1 VARGAPAIVVPLF
14 PQDRADTAARG
25 GHAPPRSKERATSMS
40 FGKHNAD
47 IVISTALR
55 TAIGTFGGSLKD
67 IPATD
72 LGATVGTAV
81 IERSGVDPGRIDQV
95 IVGNILSAGQG
106 MNPGRQVGV
115 RSGVPVEAP
124 GLTLN
129 RMCGSGLQAVIS
141 AAQEIALGDA
151 DVVLAGGIENM
162 DQAPFLM
169 PKGRYGYRMGLPDA
183 KILDHMVYDGLWDIF
198 NDYHMGL
205 TAENVAER
213 YGITREDCD
222 AYAARSHQLAAK
234 ANSEETFAG
243 QIVPVPIKAKK
254 QTVDFT
260 TDEHVRPDATA
271 EGLARLKPVFKNDGG
286 VVTAGNAS
294 GVNDGAALMLVSSA
308 EKAEELGLPVQGWLI
323 AAAVSGVDPA
333 YMGIGMV
340 PASQKVLEKAGL
352 SVDDIDVV
360 EANEAF
366 ASVALAVQRELGVP
380 DEKMNPVGGAVA
392 LGHPIGATGAV
403 LVVKTLHELERRQG
417 RYGLVTLCIGGG
429 MGIAAVLERAA

>member
-1 VARGAPAIVVPLF
+1 
-14 PQDRADTAARG
+14 
-25 GHAPPRSKERATSMS
+25 MS
-40 FGKHNAD
+40 FGKAIDAD
-47 IVISTALR
+47 IVISTPLR
-55 TAIGTFGGSLKD
+55 TAIGTFGGALKD
-67 IPATD
+67 TPATE

-81 IERSGVDPGRIDQV
+81 VERSGVDPARIDQV

-106 MNPGRQVGV
+106 MNPGRQVGI

-129 RMCGSGLQAVIS
+129 RMCGSGLQALIS
-141 AAQEIALGDA
+141 AAQEVALGDA
-151 DVVLAGGIENM
+151 EVVLAGGIENM

-169 PKGRYGYRMGLPDA
+169 PKGRYGYRMGMPDA
-183 KILDHMVYDGLWDIF
+183 KILDHMVYDGLWDVF
-198 NDYHMGL
+198 NNYHMGL

-213 YGITREDCD
+213 YGITREECD

-234 ANSEETFAG
+234 AHGEEVFSG
-243 QIVPVPIKAKK
+243 QIVPVEIKAKK
-254 QTVDFT
+254 QTVEFT

-271 EGLARLKPVFKNDGG
+271 EGLGRLKPVFKPDGG

-308 EKAEELGLPVQGWLI
+308 AKAEELGLPVQGRLV
-323 AAAVSGVDPA
+323 AAGVSGVDPA

-340 PASQKVLEKAGL
+340 PASQKVLAKAGL
-352 SVDDIDVV
+352 TIDDIDVV

-366 ASVALAVQRELGVP
+366 ASVALAVQRELKVP

-403 LVVKTLHELERRQG
+403 LVVKTLHELARREA

-429 MGIAAVLERAA
+429 MGIAAVVERVS

>member
-1 VARGAPAIVVPLF
+1 MGFGNSAAGIVV
-14 PQDRADTAARG
+14 
-25 GHAPPRSKERATSMS
+25 ATP
-40 FGKHNAD
+40 
-47 IVISTALR
+47 LR
-55 TAIGTFGGSLKD
+55 TAIGTFGGALKD
-67 IPATD
+67 VPATD
-72 LGATVGTAV
+72 LGATVGKAV
-81 IERSGVDPGRIDQV
+81 IERSGIDPGRINQV

-115 RSGVPVEAP
+115 KSGVPVQAP

-129 RMCGSGLQAVIS
+129 RMCGSGLQAIVN

-151 DVVLAGGIENM
+151 EVVLAGGIENM
-162 DQAPFLM
+162 DQAPFLL

-183 KILDHMVYDGLWDIF
+183 KLLDHMVNDGLWDAF
-198 NDYHMGL
+198 NDYHMGI

-234 ANSEETFAG
+234 AHSEELFAG
-243 QIVPVPIKAKK
+243 QIVPVPIKQKK

-260 TDEHVRPDATA
+260 TDEHVRPDSTA
-271 EGLARLKPVFKNDGG
+271 EGLARLRPVFKKDGL
-286 VVTAGNAS
+286 VTAGNAS
-294 GVNDGAALMLVSSA
+294 GINDGAAMMLVTSA
-308 EKAEELGLPVQGWLI
+308 AKAEAFGLPVNGRLVS
-323 AAAVSGVDPA
+323 AAVSGVDPA

-340 PASQKVLEKAGL
+340 PASLKALEKAGL
-352 SVDDIDVV
+352 TIDDIDVV
-360 EANEAF
+360 EANEAY
-366 ASVALAVQRELGVP
+366 ASVALAVQRELKVP

-403 LVVKTLHELERRQG
+403 LTVKTLYELERRQA

-429 MGIAAVLERAA
+429 MGIAAVFERVG

>member
-1 VARGAPAIVVPLF
+1 
-14 PQDRADTAARG
+14 
-25 GHAPPRSKERATSMS
+25 MS
-40 FGKHNAD
+40 FGKHNDAD
-47 IVISTALR
+47 IVISTPLR

-67 IPATD
+67 VPATE

-81 IERSGVDPGRIDQV
+81 VERSGVDAARIDQV

-106 MNPGRQVGV
+106 MNPGRQVGI
-115 RSGVPVEAP
+115 RSGAPVEAP

-129 RMCGSGLQAVIS
+129 RMCGSGLQALVS

-151 DVVLAGGIENM
+151 DVILAGGIENM
-162 DQAPFLM
+162 DQAPFLL
-169 PKGRYGYRMGLPDA
+169 PKGRYGYRMGMPDA

-198 NDYHMGL
+198 NNYHMGL

-234 ANSEETFAG
+234 ANSEEVFSG
-243 QIVPVPIKAKK
+243 QIVPIEIKAKK
-254 QTVDFT
+254 QTVEFT

-271 EGLARLKPVFKNDGG
+271 EGLGRLKPVFKRDGG

-294 GVNDGAALMLVSSA
+294 GVNDGAALMLVTSST
-308 EKAEELGLPVQGWLI
+308 KAEELGVPVQGRLV

-340 PASQKVLEKAGL
+340 PASNKVLEKAGL
-352 SVDDIDVV
+352 STDDIDIV

-366 ASVALAVQRELGVP
+366 ASVALAVQRELKVP

-429 MGIAAVLERAA
+429 MGIAAVLERVS